1 MKKVGFIGLGVM
13 GTAMAQNLLK
23 AGFEV
28 FVWARHPEKAQAT
41 LDKGAH
47 WCDTLADCARGR
59 DAVDVYWRMRI
70 CTGGFNCLMK
80 AAP

>member
-1 MKKVGFIGLGVM
+1 MLIPHIH
-13 GTAMAQNLLK
+13 A
-23 AGFEV
+23 
-28 FVWARHPEKAQAT
+28 PENTCPFSEAAYFQAEHS
-41 LDKGAH
+41 LFGG
-47 WCDTLADCARGR
+47 ARGR